1 MKADYIGWKT
11 AYELKSQ
18 GMTWIDVGS
27 ALGIS
32 DRNARRKAYK
42 WCVLNNLPNPNTNS
56 MIKYA
61 DTLAKLGMKHKDI
74 ARLLGIPY
82 RTLRDKF
89 YKLRDR
95 VGVVV
100 PNSRVDK
107 RRIAFEL
114 REKGL
119 KWSEVAKMAGYKNA
133 DSCRL
138 SVKSFIKQ
146 HTSTP

>member
-138 SVKSFIKQ
+138 SVKSFITQ

>member
-89 YKLRDR
+89 YKLRDKL
-95 VGVVV
+95 GVIV

-107 RRIAFEL
+107 RILAFEL

-119 KWSEVAKMAGYKNA
+119 KWSEVAIMAGYKNA
-133 DSCRL
+133 NSCMA
-138 SVKSFIKQ
+138 SVNSFIKQ
-146 HTSTP
+146 HTSTL

>member
-1 MKADYIGWKT
+1 MKADYIGWQT

-18 GMTWIDVGS
+18 GMTWIEVGS

-56 MIKYA
+56 MIMYA

-100 PNSRVDK
+100 PNSRLDK

-133 DSCRL
+133 NSCRV
-138 SVKSFIKQ
+138 SVKSFIIQ

>member
-1 MKADYIGWKT
+1 MKADYMGWKT

>member
-133 DSCRL
+133 DSCRV
-138 SVKSFIKQ
+138 SVKSLLNIDIV
-146 HTSTP
+146 P

>member
-138 SVKSFIKQ
+138 SVKSFITQ
-146 HTSTP
+146 HTYTP